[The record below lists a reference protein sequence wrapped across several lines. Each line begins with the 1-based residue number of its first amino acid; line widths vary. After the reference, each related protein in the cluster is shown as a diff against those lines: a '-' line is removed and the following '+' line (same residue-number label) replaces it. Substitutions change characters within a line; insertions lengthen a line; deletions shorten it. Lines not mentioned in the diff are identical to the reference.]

1 MKKLKSSNKLSI
13 DKQFNSTDLLKGMYI
28 VVIHAT
34 RIPPHIGLI
43 ADAKFHSLSIKGQD
57 INTSVEALI
66 KNSNQR
72 KIPSLFIKIKPHNT
86 FSELYLKEHFI
97 TNIQQFPKVDIAVA
111 TCLSPVKLFFEE
123 VYNVAMDDI
132 NYLFVPKLYSEG
144 LIENISSLF
153 VDEKK
158 YQLPV
163 YTDIEINAGITQAR
177 NEFKYIT
184 PALSKGEGVKK
195 TE

>member
-1 MKKLKSSNKLSI
+1 MEKLTSPNQLLFN
-13 DKQFNSTDLLKGMYI
+13 KQFNENDLLKGLYI

-43 ADAKFHSLSIKGQD
+43 VEEKFHSLSIKGQD
-57 INTSVEALI
+57 INTSLEALI

-72 KIPSLFIKIKPHNT
+72 KIPSLFIKIKQHST
-86 FSELYLKEHFI
+86 FSTPYLKEHFI

-123 VYNVAMDDI
+123 VYNVPMINI
-132 NYLFVPKLYSEG
+132 NYLFELIPKLYSEG

-153 VDEKK
+153 IDEKK
-158 YQLPV
+158 YQLPE
-163 YTDIEINAGITQAR
+163 Y
-177 NEFKYIT
+177 
-184 PALSKGEGVKK
+184 
-195 TE
+195 